1 MALRAAA
8 DVHHDPNHRD
18 ALRRE
23 ATRCEEE
30 GTSDAA
36 KFAANSAYDAANA
49 AANAA
54 KSAANASAYAA
65 NASAY
70 AANVANVVAYQGD
83 DILRVAVQCALDAY
97 AEE

>member
-36 KFAANSAYDAANA
+36 
-49 AANAA
+49 NAA
-54 KSAANASAYAA
+54 KSAAASANASAYAA
-65 NASAY
+65 AAATASAY